1 MYKAVK
7 TFFWHRR
14 NGIVFRKNLPQMT
27 EQDEAL
33 RYKPRTYTSTYTNY
47 LNNDWDKGK
56 CIEQNSY
63 FLAQMEPQEPD
74 KII

>member
-1 MYKAVK
+1 
-7 TFFWHRR
+7 
-14 NGIVFRKNLPQMT
+14 MT